1 MARELRE
8 VVERIQ
14 YILGFKIEIVE
25 RAGTPLKLMF
35 PLSRIGQGGECG
47 REDCITCTQESRGEV
62 LPPCNKRSV
71 LYENICLKCN
81 PEAGGESKE
90 EINPPLDHP
99 SIYVGETARSLY
111 ERGKEHWRGF
121 RNQEEDSHINKHHQL
136 HHGGEGAPSFHL
148 RPARFFTA
156 ALTRQIAE
164 AVRIERWGEQVV
176 LNSKAEYN
184 RCKISRLTLGEEEQ
198 SRDKVG
204 LEDANEKEEI
214 IIKDWERIKLRSRRT
229 DELQGRVDLGRGI
242 ARSPERKRGG
252 NSKESSSSNE
262 AVKKTKKRKY
272 PIIGED
278 HPPIVTT
285 PNP

>member
-1 MARELRE
+1 
-8 VVERIQ
+8 
-14 YILGFKIEIVE
+14 
-25 RAGTPLKLMF
+25 MF

-81 PEAGGESKE
+81 PGAGGESKE

-148 RPARFFTA
+148 RPARFFST
-156 ALTRQIAE
+156 ALTRQM
-164 AVRIERWGEQVV
+164 RGGE
-176 LNSKAEYN
+176 SKLY
-184 RCKISRLTLGEEEQ
+184 STPRLSTTAARFQ
-198 SRDKVG
+198 DSP
-204 LEDANEKEEI
+204 
-214 IIKDWERIKLRSRRT
+214 WERRSSTRTETNWRMTIEKRRAQS
-229 DELQGRVDLGRGI
+229 ELGRGVDYKTGGQ
-242 ARSPERKRGG
+242 RSCRG
-252 NSKESSSSNE
+252 E
-262 AVKKTKKRKY
+262 
-272 PIIGED
+272 
-278 HPPIVTT
+278 
-285 PNP
+285 